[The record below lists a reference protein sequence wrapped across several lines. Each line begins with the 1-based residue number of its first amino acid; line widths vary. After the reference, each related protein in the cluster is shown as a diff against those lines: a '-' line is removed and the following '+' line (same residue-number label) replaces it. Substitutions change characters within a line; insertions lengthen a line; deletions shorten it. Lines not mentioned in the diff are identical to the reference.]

1 MSITNPTANPVIP
14 SPLTADEK
22 KLLAEQQVTY
32 KAVESG
38 NIGVIS
44 FGGRTF
50 NVKLSSSDLALNA
63 SELEHLAGK
72 VAVMLVSKQLLNNEF
87 AGARINQKGIE
98 NLDGRKIV
106 KFEDQDDPAKK
117 IYQELTSFV
126 SQKAL
131 ANLPQTTSER
141 PEQSTATQIP
151 KPTVPKEHEFTST
164 QKQFFETVADAYRKI
179 QKNCAEARGNPDAG
193 AAKKA
198 IEKEMKWVD
207 QKLKDIKNAATY
219 PGLDNPGAKEFAGA
233 WEKALIAL
241 KANMQAEIDAYSKPQ
256 ESTKPETSP
265 ILQTN
270 VREVI
275 ESTTTVKP
283 EHVKPEAKP
292 EEKGL
297 STADK
302 NIYRQTL
309 DNLFTRTKQLA
320 EPENKNKKL
329 VMKEGKPELVVRQKG
344 IQARKGTSESAKNTA
359 KEVILLLRTGLKEGL
374 FTKEDVP
381 ELKKLQENLSE
392 QIGPTLAKSP
402 ELKTAFQTV
411 FKDIEA
417 SSHSFQKTETYVDH
431 IEKALAEEGKPVS
444 IQTLAHLLVQPG
456 QTELRKDF
464 LLASGWM
471 EFVRRDPDLKAGT
484 EIAKAMI
491 EVFKKHA
498 ALNEQRKV
506 EHKDHLYDIQKEVY
520 TEKLMLMDFA
530 IELIQK
536 GIAKKEDFAELVEMA
551 KLDAYQ
557 TVSVSKKRA
566 LEQATATPLTN
577 STQILATTEIER
589 TGLSLSNEFVL
600 LAKGK
605 LGKKEQNNFIKDFM
619 ADLQTVSSI
628 ILGSVH
634 PSEFY
639 GQAWAKGEKE
649 LKAPNLVAST
659 QLLNQVSSFVSNQV
673 LNLSYSPKER
683 VKVYETF
690 LEMADRFAHSQIP
703 RNYEMA
709 QAILSGLDKGPVYN
723 TVFNKDN
730 PDVLSKQAYS
740 KKAKLDKLFSTDGSN
755 KALREAYKKDQSDGI
770 PFIPKIGIYLT
781 DFTFADD
788 GNAETKPTDH
798 GDSVNLRKMK
808 VLGNLQGKIEGE
820 LKSLQPK
827 PSQLG
832 MLSEEPFLH
841 FDVVGLVIK
850 ATLPDDEEL
859 YKRKERL
866 KPRAKTV

>member
-38 NIGVIS
+38 NVGVIS

-72 VAVMLVSKQLLNNEF
+72 VAVMLVTKQLLNNEF

-98 NLDGRKIV
+98 NLDGHKIV

-131 ANLPQTTSER
+131 ANLPRTTSER
-141 PEQSTATQIP
+141 LEQSTTTQIP
-151 KPTVPKEHEFTST
+151 KPTVPKKHEFTST

-233 WEKALIAL
+233 WEKSLIAL
-241 KANMQAEIDAYSKPQ
+241 KANMQAEIDAYSKPP
-256 ESTKPETSP
+256 ESTKPEISP

-302 NIYRQTL
+302 SIYRQTL

-344 IQARKGTSESAKNTA
+344 MKARKGTSENAKNTA

-374 FTKEDVP
+374 FTKDDVS

-392 QIGPTLAKSP
+392 QLGPTLAKSS
-402 ELKTAFQTV
+402 ELNKAFQEV
-411 FKDIEA
+411 FKEID
-417 SSHSFQKTETYVDH
+417 SSADSFQKTENYVDH
-431 IEKALAEEGKPVS
+431 IEKALTEEGKPVS

-464 LLASGWM
+464 LLAAGWM
-471 EFVRRDPDLKAGT
+471 EFVRKDPSKAAGK
-484 EIAKAMI
+484 EIAQAMV

-498 ALNEQRKV
+498 ALNEQRKAD
-506 EHKDHLYDIQKEVY
+506 HKDHLYDIRKEVY

-536 GIAKKEDFAELVEMA
+536 GIAKKEDFAELIAMA
-551 KLDAYQ
+551 KQDANQ
-557 TVSVSKKRA
+557 TVSGSRRWA

-577 STQILATTEIER
+577 SAQILATAQIER
-589 TGLSLSNEFVL
+589 DLSLSSQFTK
-600 LAKGK
+600 LAAGK
-605 LGKKEQNNFIKDFM
+605 LGKKAQNNFIKDFM
-619 ADLQTVSSI
+619 ADLHTTSSI
-628 ILGSVH
+628 LLGSIH
-634 PSEFY
+634 SSEFY
-639 GQAWAKGEKE
+639 GQAWAKEKKE
-649 LKAPNLVAST
+649 INAPNVLAST
-659 QLLNQVSSFVSNQV
+659 QFFNQISDFVADQV
-673 LNLSYSPKER
+673 LNTDYSPKER
-683 VKVYETF
+683 VKIYETF
-690 LEMADRFAHSQIP
+690 LEMADRFAHDQP
-703 RNYEMA
+703 RNYEMG
-709 QAILSGLDKGPVYN
+709 QAILSGLNKSPVHN

-730 PDVLSKQAYS
+730 PDALSKQAYS
-740 KKAKLDKLFSTDGSN
+740 KKARLDKLFSPEGSN
-755 KALREAYKKDQSDGI
+755 KALREAYKKDQLDGI
-770 PFIPKIGIYLT
+770 PFIPKMGTYLT
-781 DFTFADD
+781 DFTFTDD
-788 GNAETKPTDH
+788 GNKETKPTDH
-798 GDSVNLRKMK
+798 GDSINLRKMRM
-808 VLGNLQGKIEGE
+808 LGNLQGKMESE
-820 LKSLQPK
+820 LKALQSK
-827 PSQLG
+827 PQQFG

-841 FDVVGLVIK
+841 FDLVGQVLK
-850 ATLPDDEEL
+850 GKHPSEDDL
-859 YKRKERL
+859 YVRKEKL
-866 KPRAKTV
+866 KPRAQTS